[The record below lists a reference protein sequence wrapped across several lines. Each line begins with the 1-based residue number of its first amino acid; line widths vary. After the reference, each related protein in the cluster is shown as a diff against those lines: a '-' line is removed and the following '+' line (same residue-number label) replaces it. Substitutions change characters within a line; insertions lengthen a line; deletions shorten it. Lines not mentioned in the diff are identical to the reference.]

1 MEGDRVIGT
10 GTGRTRTIS
19 RTRLWFESENR
30 LPIGM
35 LVELAVAWPAR
46 LDNRVLKLIT
56 LWSHDPSVKEPRIC
70 TTYGAKSGQA
80 ESFGMR
86 LEKIGAQS
94 GNYG

>member
-10 GTGRTRTIS
+10 GTGRIRTIS

-56 LWSHDPSVKEPRIC
+56 LGRTIRV
-70 TTYGAKSGQA
+70 
-80 ESFGMR
+80 
-86 LEKIGAQS
+86 
-94 GNYG
+94 